1 MKGSERSKF
10 WPLLNIAILYNYR
23 FDISV
28 YTFLFVSTIFV
39 NKYVLSVL
47 KFTYPTVF
55 QGWQTFVAVVVL
67 KILSLRNKL
76 DVTAFDRNAA
86 ISIIP
91 HCFYF
96 VGAIVAGSKA
106 LALLP
111 VPVFVCVGNLS
122 GACVFLVAGP
132 SVDRGLVT
140 VTAGLLTLGTAVSIV
155 VLDVSLPFADSGYS
169 WLLAHVAFVMAQVFH
184 ARDFS
189 SRYTDMDRLYYSSI
203 FSVVV
208 LAPSS
213 LYLEEAFS
221 ALHFQHRRQLRFYA
235 GCALSGLLGVATQ
248 LWAARA
254 RSEQWSGPARGL
266 AQAVA
271 CCLYVPV
278 FGASDVAAGLWPF
291 VAANLAAG
299 VFVPTGLAQDD
310 KGTAVGLDV

>member
-155 VLDVSLPFADSGYS
+155 VLDVSLP
-169 WLLAHVAFVMAQVFH
+169 VFH